1 MDRELNSAPP
11 FDETFSYVWMYP
23 NRPMKASV
31 ANLRASG
38 NGCLMHVSQPGLTDR
53 SLNTTDRSE
62 YRGLS
67 VGLQWYVFLPLK
79 NFQTC

>member
-1 MDRELNSAPP
+1 MDRELNSTPLV
-11 FDETFSYVWMYP
+11 DETFSYVWMYP

-53 SLNTTDRSE
+53 SLNATNRPE

-67 VGLQWYVFLPLK
+67 VGLQWYVFLL
-79 NFQTC
+79 